1 MPRKLPKLPSRFHQT
16 LDLYEVIYSVVYG
29 AIFSALFPDYLK
41 AAQMFGVPEVW
52 AVAIIAPT
60 LVVTLAGLSYNA
72 RLRTGAF
79 EFKREAFT
87 VIGPILAAAV
97 LSYTLYAIDERPLLI
112 LLGLWAIPYLAVIV
126 FGPALRRGG
135 WFVRVTAK
143 GSAK

>member
-1 MPRKLPKLPSRFHQT
+1 MPRKLPRLSLPFRQT

-41 AAQMFGVPEVW
+41 AADAFGVSEVW
-52 AVAIIAPT
+52 AVVLIAPA
-60 LVVTLAGLSYNA
+60 LVVTLGGLSYNA

-87 VIGPILAAAV
+87 VIGPILAAAM
-97 LSYTLYAIDERPLLI
+97 LSCTLYAIDERKLLT
-112 LLGLWAIPYLAVIV
+112 LLGLWTAPYLAVIA

-135 WFVRVTAK
+135 WFVRAATK
-143 GSAK
+143 GSRN

>member
-1 MPRKLPKLPSRFHQT
+1 MLRKLPKLLLSFRQT

-29 AIFSALFPDYLK
+29 ATFSALFPDFLK
-41 AAQMFGVPEVW
+41 SAQMFGVSKAW
-52 AVAIIAPT
+52 AVALIAPP

-79 EFKREAFT
+79 EFKRAAFT

-97 LSYTLYAIDERPLLI
+97 LSYMLYAIDERPLLI
-112 LLGLWAIPYLAVIV
+112 LLGLWTIPYLAVII
-126 FGPALRRGG
+126 FGPVLRRGG
-135 WFVRVTAK
+135 WFVQVTAK